1 MESEAHQF
9 ENVKHKQL
17 LLSKSIEDRQID
29 NSKTIIE
36 ELASFHSQCP
46 HSLNWYL
53 YPHPHSSPLLHAIV
67 KGQQEIALHLLK
79 YGCDPH
85 TDSGLH
91 TFSTIKTS
99 ETKMSKSLFRV
110 LEKPGFEKVFFKIL
124 EKADKLTV
132 DKNGDTV
139 LHIIA
144 KRKLCSM
151 FEVVLTSRW
160 LLKMTKHANNQGYLP
175 LHLAANSNFVQFF
188 QILYQSLSP
197 TEVFGSSL
205 YCDEEQENLL
215 NQSFDL
221 AGYITEAAVGI
232 NTQALVKKTT
242 ALHLAA
248 SERSL
253 QMVQI
258 LLKLGADVNAS
269 DEAGKTPLVECLDQR
284 GERNVIASSLFDIYQ
299 VCKVLLQAGANVNV
313 KSTIRYSERRSMA
326 NDDTL
331 SPLHLAA
338 GIGSKDVVEI
348 LLNNGANPCQLSGD
362 IGKIPVQ
369 FALEQGH
376 NEAALVLLND
386 ELYPSGF
393 LASHLDYAFNSLLH
407 YADRCS
413 SEVIKKLI
421 DLSCPLDRPNVNHLR
436 PLDKAISSRNISFVE
451 LLLNV
456 QPSIVNVHVYQD
468 PNAYPPLHLA
478 ASSGNVPL
486 CQLLLSH
493 GADIYARPYG
503 KHRAYRKAFKFNRY
517 DIAVL
522 LCEQMSRPFSL
533 LEREELILQEQTLQ
547 CVKPDLAV
555 RLRTRLDEVPTL
567 VLTCLDVIRNVFIRT
582 HLSFK
587 NIHLL
592 PVPETV
598 IKALKYQNLKTDY

>member
-478 ASSGNVPL
+478 ASSGNVSL

>member
-1 MESEAHQF
+1 MESEEHHAFEHIRHQ
-9 ENVKHKQL
+9 QQ
-17 LLSKSIEDRQID
+17 LLSKSIDDRHTEISKSVIED
-29 NSKTIIE
+29 
-36 ELASFHSQCP
+36 LAGLHNRYP
-46 HSLNWYL
+46 NSLNWYF
-53 YPHPHSSPLLHAIV
+53 YPHPHSSPLFML
-67 KGQQEIALHLLK
+67 
-79 YGCDPH
+79 
-85 TDSGLH
+85 S
-91 TFSTIKTS
+91 IK
-99 ETKMSKSLFRV
+99 
-110 LEKPGFEKVFFKIL
+110 GFEKVFTRIL
-124 EKADKLTV
+124 DKAEKLMV

-139 LHIIA
+139 LH
-144 KRKLCSM
+144 
-151 FEVVLTSRW
+151 
-160 LLKMTKHANNQGYLP
+160 
-175 LHLAANSNFVQFF
+175 
-188 QILYQSLSP
+188 SLSP
-197 TEVFGSSL
+197 TEVFGSTL
-205 YCDEEQENLL
+205 YSDVFKQNY
-215 NQSFDL
+215 DL
-221 AGYITEAAVGI
+221 EGYIAEAPVSI
-232 NTQALVKKTT
+232 NTQVLVKKIT

-258 LLKLGADVNAS
+258 LLKLGADVNAA

-284 GERNVIASSLFDIYQ
+284 GERNTIASSAFDIYQ
-299 VCKVLLQAGANVNV
+299 VSKVLLQAGANVNV
-313 KSTIRYSERRSMA
+313 RSTIRYSERRSMA

-331 SPLHLAA
+331 SPLHLSA
-338 GIGSKDVVEI
+338 GIGSKDVVEL

-362 IGKIPVQ
+362 IGKIPLQ

-386 ELYPSGF
+386 ELYPNGF

-413 SEVIKKLI
+413 ADVIKKLI

-436 PLDKAISSRNISFVE
+436 PLDKAISSRNINFVE

-456 QPSIVNVHVYQD
+456 HPCIVNVHLYQD
-468 PNAYPPLHLA
+468 PTAYPPLHLA

-517 DIAVL
+517 DVAVF

-533 LEREELILQEQTLQ
+533 SEKEEILLQEQTLQ
-547 CVKPDLAV
+547 CLRPDLGV
-555 RLRTRLDEVPTL
+555 RLRIRLDEVPTL
-567 VLTCLDVIRNVFIRT
+567 VTTCLDVIRSVFIKT

-587 NIHLL
+587 NIHML

-598 IKALKYQNLKTDY
+598 IKALKYQNLYS